1 MNDPMARAT
10 FIDADGWKVR
20 KDGQHAEGDTFL
32 LQRTGNRVCA
42 VLSDGLGSGIKA
54 SVLST
59 LTATLAL
66 RCLERDLPADRTAS
80 LIMESLPVCSVR
92 QIAYATFTMVDADTS
107 GWVRLWEYE
116 NPPALLIRDG
126 VSVPI
131 ERTPVD
137 FPWGNAQHQTLR
149 RSEFQVGPGDRL
161 VFCSDGVTQAGMGS
175 PALPLGWG
183 STRWTEFTTRTLA
196 LTPQLSARRL
206 ARLTVQEALG
216 RDFGKAKDDISCL
229 SLYFREP
236 RDLLVVTGP
245 PFDGTKDAGLVEE
258 FRTFPGKKVICGGT
272 TAQLMARG
280 LGRPVEVDL
289 STGTDGLP
297 PPAFL
302 EGADLVTEGILTL
315 GRVAVLLETNR
326 TFETQKASPA
336 LDLVLAFLDADRI
349 KFVVGTRVNEAHQD
363 PNLPHEL
370 EIRRNIVKKIVGFLK
385 EKFLKEVELEFI

>member
-1 MNDPMARAT
+1 MT

-20 KDGQHAEGDTFL
+20 KEGQHAEGDTFL
-32 LQRTGNRVCA
+32 LKRTGNRVCA

-92 QIAYATFTMVDADTS
+92 QIAYATFTLVDADTS
-107 GWVRLWEYE
+107 GRVRLWEYE

-126 VSVPI
+126 ATVDI
-131 ERTPVD
+131 HRAPVD
-137 FPWGNAQHQTLR
+137 FPSRHAGHQTLR
-149 RSEFQVGPGDRL
+149 RSEFQVSPGDRL

-183 STRWTEFTTRTLA
+183 ASRWADFTTRTLA
-196 LTPQLSARRL
+196 EAPRLSARRL

-216 RDFGKAKDDISCL
+216 RDFGRAKDDISCL

-245 PFDGTKDAGLVEE
+245 PFDQAKDEGLIHE
-258 FRTFPGKKVICGGT
+258 FRTFPGKRVICGGT
-272 TAQLMARG
+272 TAQLIARG
-280 LGRPVEVDL
+280 LGRPIEVDL
-289 STGTDGLP
+289 DTGTDGLP
-297 PPAFL
+297 PPARL

-315 GRVAVLLETNR
+315 GRVAVLLETHR
-326 TFETQKASPA
+326 TFETQPPSPA
-336 LDLVLAFLDADRI
+336 LDLILAFLDADRLR
-349 KFVVGTRVNEAHQD
+349 FLVGTRVNEAHQD
-363 PNLPHEL
+363 PRLPLEL
-370 EIRRNIVKKIVGFLK
+370 EIRRNIVKTIVGLLR
-385 EKFLKEVELEFI
+385 EKFLKEVELSFV